1 MTNFIL
7 SIVLGMLPDVM
18 YYYLYI
24 KNIKNINTKKI
35 LFFTLLLVGFI
46 ATNIYYNL
54 YTYLLFD
61 VIIFLII
68 KKLYNSQ
75 ANDIFLVIFIEL
87 YMILLSIMCFFL
99 IKNYIIAF
107 IFYRVLMF
115 IPLLFINKIKLL
127 YKNYTMLWNRHNI
140 PNKIKSITLRN
151 VSLVGLNVL
160 IILMYIILVYIS
172 KIIK

>member
-7 SIVLGMLPDVM
+7 SIVLGMLPDIM

-99 IKNYIIAF
+99 IENYIIAF

-115 IPLLFINKIKLL
+115 IPLLFKNEIKLL

-151 VSLVGLNVL
+151 ISLVGLNVL